1 MYVRMYICTYVH
13 TYIRTHVCT
22 WKRKCSPA
30 TWTFAENRLLHERV
44 GRGAHGKAAVVLVS
58 ELDLSTGETGTLIGA
73 QGCSLRGCA
82 RFHACPE
89 PPETIPAFP
98 RFPEV
103 DLRLGCVSKEERCT

>member
-1 MYVRMYICTYVH
+1 MYVRMYICTYVR

-22 WKRKCSPA
+22 WKRKCSPP
-30 TWTFAENRLLHERV
+30 TWTFPENRLLHERV

-58 ELDLSTGETGTLIGA
+58 GLDLSTGETGTLIGA
-73 QGCSLRGCA
+73 EGCSLRGSA

-98 RFPEV
+98 RFF
-103 DLRLGCVSKEERCT
+103 RGVSKVGMCI